1 VPPNRRPARIAG
13 ETISSPGGSRVNTG
27 AEPGDDSPPQIRRIL
42 CIDGGGIMGT
52 FPAAFLASLEED
64 LGHPIGE
71 CFDLIAGTS
80 TGGILAIGL
89 ALGLPAQTLLDLY
102 VTRGPH
108 IFGQADHPVVSRL
121 LDLWRGIKHVAVPK
135 HEAGALEAELATVLG
150 ERKIGEAKTRLLIP
164 AWDADNRSVYIYK
177 TAHHP
182 RLKTDYKHAALD
194 AAMAT
199 AAAPTY
205 YKRHKTASDVGLLDG
220 GVWANNPIALAV
232 VEAITLLGWPR
243 ESLRV
248 LSLGCVNEIYMLN
261 EAPGWGR
268 LARDV
273 TRLFMDGQSRGA
285 LGMAKLLTGHIYERE
300 AIFRI
305 CPDVPK
311 GFFKLDDTRKI
322 GRLRGLG
329 VSAAR
334 SQRPIIEPIFLS
346 SRAEPFVPT
355 YNLTEI
361 TP

>member
-1 VPPNRRPARIAG
+1 MRCRRVPEVSTGNTEGEETPPSYRRVL
-13 ETISSPGGSRVNTG
+13 S
-27 AEPGDDSPPQIRRIL
+27 
-42 CIDGGGIMGT
+42 IDGGGIMGT
-52 FPAAFLASLEED
+52 FPAAVLATLEED

-89 ALGLPAQTLLDLY
+89 GLGLSAKTLLNLY
-102 VTRGPH
+102 VQRGPH
-108 IFGQADHPVVSRL
+108 IFGQSGPPIATRL
-121 LDLWRGIKHVAVPK
+121 MDLWRLVKQIGAPK
-135 HEAGALEAELATVLG
+135 HEAEILQRELETVLG
-150 ERKIGEAKTRLLIP
+150 NKKIGDAKTRLLIP

-182 RLKTDYKHAALD
+182 RLKTDYRCRAVD

-205 YKRHKTASDVGLLDG
+205 YKRHKTTEDVGLLDG

-232 VEAITLLGWPR
+232 VEAIALLGWPR
-243 ESLRV
+243 ESLRI
-248 LSLGCVNEIYMLN
+248 LSLGCVNEIYMLG
-261 EAPGWGR
+261 EAPGRGQ
-268 LARDV
+268 LLKDV

-285 LGMAKLLTGHIYERE
+285 LGMAKLLTGHVYERE

-305 CPDVPK
+305 CPDVPRD
-311 GFFKLDDTRKI
+311 FFKLDDTRKI

-334 SQRPIIEPIFLS
+334 NQRPHIEPIFLKG
-346 SRAEPFVPT
+346 RAAPF
-355 YNLTEI
+355 
-361 TP
+361 TPIYQLMEQAP